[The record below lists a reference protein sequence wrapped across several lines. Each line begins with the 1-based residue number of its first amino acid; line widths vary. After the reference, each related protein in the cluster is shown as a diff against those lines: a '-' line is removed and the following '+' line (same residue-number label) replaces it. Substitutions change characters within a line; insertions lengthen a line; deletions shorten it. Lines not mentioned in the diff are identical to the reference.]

1 MMESENYNSLIEED
15 VKDAVDFVF
24 KDYKKPTESY
34 RYFIYDFDEK
44 KYPRRKLKF
53 MKNGK

>member
-1 MMESENYNSLIEED
+1 MESENYNSLIEED